1 MALHVDEKRNKKKIQ
16 TKGGNNELCQVDNIS
31 KWQEKNTR
39 KIRKTKEKER
49 TTLAS
54 GLGVVKIKKKI

>member
-31 KWQEKNTR
+31 KWQEK
-39 KIRKTKEKER
+39 KQEKLE
-49 TTLAS
+49 
-54 GLGVVKIKKKI
+54 KQKKKSAQPWRADWGL